1 MTTSS
6 PCCALSPLSLFKC
19 LAEETRLKTLLL
31 LNMGEE
37 LCVCDLTTALAL
49 SQPKISRHLAD
60 LRKCGLVEDERKGK
74 WVYYRLHSE
83 LPEWVR
89 HVIHTAATNNPD
101 YISTALNNLQQQSS
115 C

>member
-1 MTTSS
+1 MTIQTS
-6 PCCALSPLSLFKC
+6 CAVLSPLALFKC
-19 LAEETRLKTLLL
+19 LAEDTRLKTLLL
-31 LNMGEE
+31 LSKGDA

-74 WVYYRLHSE
+74 WVYYRLNPE
-83 LPEWVR
+83 LPVWVYEIIR
-89 HVIHTAATNNPD
+89 STAQNNPEYLSD
-101 YISTALNNLQQQSS
+101 AQANLTQQSG